1 MNYQKVAVAKKTG
14 TPLDPRLARACAR
27 LIADGYTVCEGASY
41 MREDGSVYVSSVET
55 RGPNTFG
62 APAYAVEIEADGRMS
77 IRNKYV

>member
-1 MNYQKVAVAKKTG
+1 
-14 TPLDPRLARACAR
+14 
-27 LIADGYTVCEGASY
+27 